1 MSGYWHDA
9 NHTTVGTAPAGSM
22 IRPDDD
28 EPVGDGNIALTF
40 AGDEVTVIEGEKDYL
55 IGLLELAL
63 EKVRGTNPSD
73 PIPGDYLPE
82 DTWYWPEEFDERPD
96 FITRDGGTT
105 WTPLCGKCGREMRPL
120 LNTNSSANWECIN
133 FDAHGLSLAL
143 IWAEDWPD
151 FDEDDYCEHG
161 GLIDAD
167 GTVSCTKC
175 DYCTKC
181 GQVHEMHEEEG

>member
-22 IRPDDD
+22 IRPGDDL
-28 EPVGDGNIALTF
+28 PVDDGKIALTF

-63 EKVRGTNPSD
+63 DKVRATSPSD
-73 PIPGDYLPE
+73 PIPGDLLP
-82 DTWYWPEEFDERPD
+82 
-96 FITRDGGTT
+96 
-105 WTPLCGKCGREMRPL
+105 
-120 LNTNSSANWECIN
+120 
-133 FDAHGLSLAL
+133 
-143 IWAEDWPD
+143 
-151 FDEDDYCEHG
+151 EDDYCEHG

-167 GTVSCTKC
+167 GTVSCNKC

-181 GQVHEMHEEEG
+181 EQVHETSDD